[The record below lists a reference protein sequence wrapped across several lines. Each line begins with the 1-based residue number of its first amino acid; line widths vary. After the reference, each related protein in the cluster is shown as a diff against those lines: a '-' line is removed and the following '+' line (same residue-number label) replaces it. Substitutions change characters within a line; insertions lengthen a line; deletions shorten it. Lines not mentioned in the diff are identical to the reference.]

1 MTGPGYR
8 TKTEWFEI
16 IKNDFAIH
24 SAFVPLEEADLDSA
38 LSQALDLWNKYVP
51 MFYPRSAQIPN
62 GLMVID
68 FSEEENFHGVGH
80 YSFTDSTVDINRTLT
95 PFYPIQ
101 IMSMSLQ
108 GPRMQ
113 FETNQTIERWAQL
126 LGGKEGVIYDP
137 NLLQLFVWNPRGQTN
152 FSYNV
157 IKGTTIE
164 DVQPYRYDLFRKV
177 LRMFARLQMIQ
188 IFRRLGPMPGPDGA
202 IETDM
207 DLQKE
212 LYDKEMEE
220 VTKILE
226 RMPEAMPA
234 PRMD

>member
-1 MTGPGYR
+1 MAR
-8 TKTEWFEI
+8 DKQEWFNI
-16 IKNDFAIH
+16 IRNDFAVH
-24 SAFVPLEEADLDSA
+24 SAFVPLEESDLDSA
-38 LSQALDLWNKYVP
+38 LSQALDLWSKYLP
-51 MFYPRSAQIPN
+51 LYFPRSCRVPN
-62 GLMVID
+62 GMIVID
-68 FSEEENFHGVGH
+68 LSSEENLQGVGH
-80 YSFTDSTVDINRTLT
+80 FRYTDSTVDINRTLT

-113 FETNQTIERWAQL
+113 FEINTTIERWAQL
-126 LGGKEGVIYDP
+126 LGGKEDQIYDP
-137 NLLQLFVWNPRGQTN
+137 NSQYLYVWNPRGQTN
-152 FSYNV
+152 FHYNV
-157 IKGTTIE
+157 LKTPALDDI
-164 DVQPYRYDLFRKV
+164 QPHRYDLFRKI
-177 LRMFARLQMIQ
+177 LRMFARLQLIQ

-220 VTKILE
+220 VNSVMQ

-234 PRMD
+234 PRWD